1 MKLNEDHIQ
10 TFAELEVVTSL
21 KARGYDVTVVESRVC
36 PSSSS
41 DEAYILQKLKTT
53 ETANPDD
60 LIAEQTEAW
69 VCSCPAF
76 LYKESPVTDSG
87 ANNIGEMGTCK
98 HLRSKVREL
107 KAKSDNKQSE
117 LL

>member
-1 MKLNEDHIQ
+1 MKINEDHIQ
-10 TFAELEVVTSL
+10 TFAELEVVESL
-21 KARGYDVTVVESRVC
+21 RRDGYNIDVMESRVC
-36 PSSSS
+36 PSSSN
-41 DEAYILQKLKTT
+41 DEAYILQKIQTT
-53 ETANPDD
+53 SEPNPTD
-60 LIAEQTEAW
+60 IVAATTTTW

-107 KAKSDNKQSE
+107 KAKSDNNQAT
-117 LL
+117 L

>member
-21 KARGYDVTVVESRVC
+21 KAKGYDITVVESRVC

-41 DEAYILQKLKTT
+41 DEAYILQKIKTT
-53 ETANPDD
+53 ETSNPDD

-69 VCSCPAF
+69 VCSCPDF
-76 LYKESPVTDSG
+76 LFNHSPVTKSG
-87 ANNIGEMGTCK
+87 PDNIKEVGTCK
-98 HLRSKVREL
+98 HCLATVREL
-107 KAKSDNKQSE
+107 KAKADNNQAT
-117 LL
+117 L

>member
-21 KARGYDVTVVESRVC
+21 KAKGYDITVVESRVC

-41 DEAYILQKLKTT
+41 DEAYVLQKLKTT

-87 ANNIGEMGTCK
+87 ANNIGDMGTCK
-98 HLRSKVREL
+98 HLNSEVREL
-107 KAKSDNKQSE
+107 KAKSDNNQAT
-117 LL
+117 L

>member
-10 TFAELEVVTSL
+10 EFAELEVVTSL
-21 KARGYDVTVVESRVC
+21 KAKGYDITVVESRVC

-41 DEAYILQKLKTT
+41 DEAYVLQKIKTT
-53 ETANPDD
+53 ETATPDD

-76 LYKESPVTDSG
+76 LFKESPITESG
-87 ANNIGEMGTCK
+87 SENVGSMGTCK
-98 HLRSKVREL
+98 HLNAEVREL
-107 KAKSDNKQSE
+107 KAKSDNNQAT
-117 LL
+117 L

>member
-1 MKLNEDHIQ
+1 MKLNEDHL
-10 TFAELEVVTSL
+10 TDFAELEVVTSL
-21 KARGYDVTVVESRVC
+21 KAEGYDITVVESRVC

-60 LIAEQTEAW
+60 LVAERTKAW

-107 KAKSDNKQSE
+107 KAKSDNNQAT
-117 LL
+117 L

>member
-1 MKLNEDHIQ
+1 MKLNEDHL
-10 TFAELEVVTSL
+10 TDFAELEVVTSL
-21 KARGYDVTVVESRVC
+21 KAKGYDITVVESRVC

-60 LIAEQTEAW
+60 LIAEQTEVW

-87 ANNIGEMGTCK
+87 PENVGSMGTCK
-98 HLRSKVREL
+98 HLNAEVREL
-107 KAKSDNKQSE
+107 KAKSDNNQAT
-117 LL
+117 L

>member
-21 KARGYDVTVVESRVC
+21 KAKGYDITVVESRVC

-53 ETANPDD
+53 ATANPDD

-76 LYKESPVTDSG
+76 LYTESPVTDSG
-87 ANNIGEMGTCK
+87 ANNIGDMGTCK
-98 HLRSKVREL
+98 HLNAEVREL
-107 KAKSDNKQSE
+107 KAKSDNNQAT
-117 LL
+117 L

>member
-21 KARGYDVTVVESRVC
+21 KAKGYDITVVESRVC

-53 ETANPDD
+53 ETATPDD

-87 ANNIGEMGTCK
+87 ANNIGDMGTCK
-98 HLRSKVREL
+98 HLNAEVREL
-107 KAKSDNKQSE
+107 KAENDNNQAT
-117 LL
+117 L

>member
-21 KARGYDVTVVESRVC
+21 KAKGYDITVVESRVC

-41 DEAYILQKLKTT
+41 DEAYVLQKIKTT

-87 ANNIGEMGTCK
+87 ANNVGDMGTCK
-98 HLRSKVREL
+98 HLNAEVREL
-107 KAKSDNKQSE
+107 KAKSDNNQAT
-117 LL
+117 L

>member
-21 KARGYDVTVVESRVC
+21 KAKGYDVTVVESRVC

-41 DEAYILQKLKTT
+41 DEAYVLQKLKTT

-76 LYKESPVTDSG
+76 LYKESPVTDGG
-87 ANNIGEMGTCK
+87 AKNIGDMGTCK
-98 HLRSKVREL
+98 HLNAEVREL
-107 KAKSDNKQSE
+107 KAKSDNNQAT
-117 LL
+117 L

>member
-1 MKLNEDHIQ
+1 MKIDDSHVDGF
-10 TFAELEVVTSL
+10 TDLEVVESL
-21 KARGYDVTVVESRVC
+21 RTQGYNIDVEESRVC

-41 DEAYILQKLKTT
+41 DYAYILQKIRTT

-87 ANNIGEMGTCK
+87 ANNIGDMGTCK

-107 KAKSDNKQSE
+107 KAKSDNNQAT
-117 LL
+117 L